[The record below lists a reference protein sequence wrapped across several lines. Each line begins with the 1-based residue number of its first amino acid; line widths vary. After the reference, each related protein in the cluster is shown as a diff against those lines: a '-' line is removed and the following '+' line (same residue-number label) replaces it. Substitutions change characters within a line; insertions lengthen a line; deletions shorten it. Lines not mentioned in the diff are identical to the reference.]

1 MLETE
6 IASLFLTVGIN
17 AQDIAIV
24 RDKQTGR
31 HKHCAF
37 ITVNSRDEANLAI
50 QHFHNKRYLATMSNP
65 MQVKE
70 ANQPKFRTRVE
81 ADGHQSLKLRILA
94 RLDRPR
100 TSMLRPEVS
109 TRSPTTLRWANCSR
123 CTAVIPSITRSKRC
137 IINGRLLR
145 PLRTEDRY
153 TFRTHQAC
161 NRRITGTNKRNGC
174 SQLGTCISNQ
184 CREEVLPTMEGLRA
198 ATSSS
203 TTCLMRRLMKTCWGC
218 SARLGE
224 F

>member
-1 MLETE
+1 MPR
-6 IASLFLTVGIN
+6 ISLSSGIN
-17 AQDIAIV
+17 RLVDISIALSSRLIQEMKPTWPSSIFIISDIWP
-24 RDKQTGR
+24 RCQTR
-31 HKHCAF
+31 CRSKKR
-37 ITVNSRDEANLAI
+37 TSRNSG
-50 QHFHNKRYLATMSNP
+50 P
-65 MQVKE
+65 
-70 ANQPKFRTRVE
+70 RVE

-184 CREEVLPTMEGLRA
+184 CREEVLPTMKGLRA

-203 TTCLMRRLMKTCWGC
+203 TTCLMRRLMTTCWGC